1 MRKQLL
7 FPLFL
12 LFSFSLICIPGLSA
26 LKTKQL
32 TGRIS
37 YVGHWP
43 YIKTVLHTP
52 EPKTYLVAGPLQ
64 TELDNLRG
72 ATVKVKGITTCTEA
86 MYKLTVLEVQE
97 YEILNVARGGKPWVG
112 ILGNDGEIY
121 LDLGAKK
128 RLTLDGSL
136 TVELSK
142 QVGAKAWVTGKMS
155 RKGLFKKVL
164 KVDAFGIIRRS
175 KQVKK

>member
-7 FPLFL
+7 FTLFL
-12 LFSFSLICIPGLSA
+12 LVSFSLICIPGLSA
-26 LKTKQL
+26 SKSKQL

-43 YIKTVLHTP
+43 FIKTVLHTP
-52 EPKTYLVAGPLQ
+52 EPKTYLVAGPMQ
-64 TELDNLRG
+64 PELDNLRG
-72 ATVKVKGITTCTEA
+72 ATVKVKGITTFTEA
-86 MYKLTVLEVQE
+86 FYKLTVLEVQE
-97 YEILNVARGGKPWVG
+97 YEILNVAGGKPWVG

-121 LDLGAKK
+121 LNLGVKK

-136 TVELSK
+136 TTELSK

-164 KVDAFGIIRRS
+164 KVDAFGIIRRA
-175 KQVKK
+175 KQVNN